1 MSTGKIYVFDL
12 DETLVS
18 SINGVIVT
26 NPNIIQRIYAAVQLR
41 NSNKGVDA
49 LLLLTNNL
57 NMVSKTY
64 GKTTVEFKDGFVTQ
78 ALIKIVE
85 AYNVLCLNNGTAP
98 VSNADEIFDC
108 VYTAEQRFFNSGRR
122 TRGKVPVKNLAT
134 VINMLKDIAGKTI
147 SVTDL
152 ENRIFFF
159 DDDSSHE
166 LKKQISKSGYIK
178 INPPFG
184 YGPNSTRYKNVNNF
198 HKNIS
203 GGRRK
208 TAKTS
213 KHFPNLRR

>member
-1 MSTGKIYVFDL
+1 MAAGKIYVFDL

-18 SINGVIVT
+18 SINGVIIT
-26 NPNIIQRIYAAVQLR
+26 NPNIIERIYAAVQLR
-41 NSNKGVDA
+41 NSKRGVDA

-85 AYNVLCLNNGTAP
+85 AYNVLSLMKGTTP
-98 VSNADEIFDC
+98 VSNADEIFDS
-108 VYTAEQRFFNSGRR
+108 VYTAEKKFFNSGRR
-122 TRGKVPVKNLAT
+122 TRGKVAVKNINT
-134 VINMLKDIAGKTI
+134 VVNMLKDIVGKNI
-147 SVTDL
+147 SVADL
-152 ENRIFFF
+152 ENRIFYF
-159 DDDSSHE
+159 DDDSTHE

-184 YGPNSTRYKNVNNF
+184 HGPNLTRYKNVNNF
-198 HKNIS
+198 YKDVS

-208 TAKTS
+208 TAKS
-213 KHFPNLRR
+213 YLKRN